1 MACNG
6 MLEEYYFASR
16 DFFNLQQSPIFVRY
30 EH

>member
-6 MLEEYYFASR
+6 MLEDYYFLGR
-16 DFFNLQQSPIFVRY
+16 DFFNLQSPIFVRY